1 MILNNLDEIYQE
13 VLEELSYRVG
23 IVNLKDGYH
32 FAIFNEILR
41 ESILAP
47 YSDMLIQSLCEVDD
61 AGKVWVK
68 NIDSQN
74 VYQIQKGNFDK
85 SVHIAASSQ
94 EVEKAQAKET
104 EPKPVE
110 KPKKQTKEEPTT
122 KSLDDLK
129 SVIAQKSIDKAA
141 EDGAGYIN
149 KINDNNLN
157 KKALSDT
164 FKKIVNGETLT
175 NAEKALANDWISIR
189 VGGGNDVG
197 FYIAPQK
204 GEFANNQSRLSVKFN
219 LPTKVTNTEEWAD
232 SFNKQIKDNYGI
244 RLTTQTGS
252 YVNKKDFTA
261 AKMNTKRKMVEYSPS
276 KDGNAVTIE
285 GNTYQKRPIPSE
297 DGLVNSFVKKG
308 QTKKEA
314 KNAAKKVVASIKR
327 RNEMIDRLIK
337 NGKTQMVDYGETNN
351 NENRRKTLKNATQST
366 KKAVIK
372 SIANFSGL
380 SEDEIKQQYGPV
392 LDKFDELE
400 GLAPINNPNWD
411 SMSSKEKSNAEEQYQ
426 NKIID
431 ILQDMRRDE
440 KLASG
445 GPDIAEVFVFM
456 NEIGTGKQAFLPSE
470 SNFPTIDIISLGEQK
485 SPPANLSPDEL
496 AEFYS
501 EEFSANSVS
510 FIDSDGE
517 SIKLGKGGASA
528 GHKKSQSSRFSN
540 PKTSERLDNL
550 MDTYN
555 STFGGYPP
563 SSEAIDK
570 AQKSYDDTKEHT
582 KQILI
587 SKGYSEKEAQRLIDE
602 TEKKGKD
609 AYNQARKAYQKTL
622 EPGDELASEFE
633 RGLELYN
640 KAGIMFELLYN
651 NDLESNDFGNVRFV
665 ESGKGKTSKIT
676 LEVLDG
682 INEKCCVKFNP
693 NPGEMRI
700 KKDPKSGKAT
710 AGINV
715 SFSTFITHCK

>member
-23 IVNLKDGYH
+23 IINLRNKKHVDILSEILDTTELAEYKSDILGELYKNVIVELKFVSKSAYLAYKDKHKMRPDTIVTIGDKETTVGAISDTSKEKKAEPETTTKDG
-32 FAIFNEILR
+32 E
-41 ESILAP
+41 
-47 YSDMLIQSLCEVDD
+47 
-61 AGKVWVK
+61 
-68 NIDSQN
+68 
-74 VYQIQKGNFDK
+74 
-85 SVHIAASSQ
+85 
-94 EVEKAQAKET
+94 
-104 EPKPVE
+104 
-110 KPKKQTKEEPTT
+110 
-122 KSLDDLK
+122 LK

-141 EDGAGYIN
+141 EDANDYIN
-149 KINDNNLN
+149 KINDNNLD
-157 KKALSDT
+157 KKTLSNA
-164 FKKIVNGETLT
+164 FQKILNGDTLT
-175 NAEKALANDWISIR
+175 DAEKALANDWISIR

-197 FYIAPQK
+197 FYIAQQK
-204 GEFANNQSRLSVKFN
+204 GDFLNNQSRLSVKFN
-219 LPTKVTNTEEWAD
+219 LPAKIDNSEEWAD
-232 SFNKQIKDNYGI
+232 SFNKKIKDNYGI

-261 AKMNTKRKMVEYSPS
+261 AKMNTKRKMVEYKSS

-285 GNTYQKRPIPSE
+285 GNTYQKRPIPTIDS
-297 DGLVNSFVKKG
+297 LVNSFVKKG
-308 QTKKEA
+308 ETKEEA
-314 KNAAKKVVASIKR
+314 RSAAKKVVASINR

-351 NENRRKTLKNATQST
+351 NENRRKTLNNVTQST

-380 SEDEIKQQYGPV
+380 SEDEIKQQYGP
-392 LDKFDELE
+392 LLNKFDELE
-400 GLAPINNPNWD
+400 KFAPINNPNWD
-411 SMSSKEKSNAEEQYQ
+411 SMSSEEKANTEEQYQ
-426 NKIID
+426 KQIID
-431 ILQDMRRDE
+431 ILQDLRRDE
-440 KLASG
+440 KLSSG
-445 GPDIAEVFVFM
+445 GPDIAEVFTFM
-456 NEIGTGKQAFLPSE
+456 IEIGSGKQAFLPSE

-517 SIKLGKGGASA
+517 SIKLGNGGASA
-528 GHKKSQSSRFSN
+528 GPSKWRNSTFEN
-540 PKTSERLDNL
+540 PKTLEKLDNL

-563 SSEAIDK
+563 SSEAIDN
-570 AQKSYDDTKEHT
+570 AQKSYNDTKAYT

-587 SKGYSEKEAQRLIDE
+587 SKGYSEKEAQKLIDE
-602 TEKKGKD
+602 TEKKGKV
-609 AYNQARKAYQKTL
+609 AYNQARKAYQKSL
-622 EPGDELASEFE
+622 EPGEELDSEFE

-640 KAGIMFELLYN
+640 NAGMMVELLYN
-651 NDLESNDFGNVRFV
+651 NDLESNNFGNVRFV
-665 ESGKGKTSKIT
+665 ESGKGKTSKIS

-715 SFSTFITHCK
+715 SFSTYITHCK

>member
-23 IVNLKDGYH
+23 IINLRNKKHVDILSEILDTTELAEYKSDILGELYKNVITEIDFQDKSAYLAYKDKHKMRPSTKVTIGDKETKVGAVSDTSKEKKAEPETTTKDG
-32 FAIFNEILR
+32 E
-41 ESILAP
+41 
-47 YSDMLIQSLCEVDD
+47 
-61 AGKVWVK
+61 
-68 NIDSQN
+68 
-74 VYQIQKGNFDK
+74 
-85 SVHIAASSQ
+85 
-94 EVEKAQAKET
+94 
-104 EPKPVE
+104 
-110 KPKKQTKEEPTT
+110 
-122 KSLDDLK
+122 LK

-141 EDGAGYIN
+141 EDANDYIN
-149 KINDNNLN
+149 KINDNNLD
-157 KKALSDT
+157 KKALSNA
-164 FKKIVNGETLT
+164 FQKILNGDTLT
-175 NAEKALANDWISIR
+175 DAEKALANDWISIR

-197 FYIAPQK
+197 FYIAQQK
-204 GEFANNQSRLSVKFN
+204 GDFLNNQSRKGIKFS
-219 LPTKVTNTEEWAD
+219 LPSKINNAEEWAD
-232 SFNKQIKDNYGI
+232 SFNKKIKDNYGI

-261 AKMNTKRKMVEYSPS
+261 AKMNTKRKMVEYKSS

-285 GNTYQKRPIPSE
+285 GNTYQKRPIPTIDS
-297 DGLVNSFVKKG
+297 LVNSFVKKG
-308 QTKKEA
+308 ETKEEA
-314 KNAAKKVVASIKR
+314 RSAAKKVVASINR

-351 NENRRKTLKNATQST
+351 NENRRKTLNNVTQST
-366 KKAVIK
+366 KKAIIK

-380 SEDEIKQQYGPV
+380 SEDEIKQQYGP
-392 LDKFDELE
+392 LLNKFDELE
-400 GLAPINNPNWD
+400 KFAPINNPNWD
-411 SMSSKEKSNAEEQYQ
+411 SMSSEEKANAEEQYQ
-426 NKIID
+426 KQIMD

-440 KLASG
+440 KLSSG
-445 GPDIAEVFVFM
+445 GPDIAEVFTFM
-456 NEIGTGKQAFLPSE
+456 IEIGSGKQAFLPSE

-517 SIKLGKGGASA
+517 SIKLGNGGASA
-528 GHKKSQSSRFSN
+528 GPSKWRNSTFEN
-540 PKTSERLDNL
+540 PKTLEKLDNL

-563 SSEAIDK
+563 SSEAIDN
-570 AQKSYDDTKEHT
+570 AQKSYNDTKAYT

-587 SKGYSEKEAQRLIDE
+587 SKGYSEKEAQKLIDE
-602 TEKKGKD
+602 TEKKGKV
-609 AYNQARKAYQKTL
+609 AYNQARKAYQKSL
-622 EPGDELASEFE
+622 EPGEELDSEFE

-640 KAGIMFELLYN
+640 NAGMMVELLYN
-651 NDLESNDFGNVRFV
+651 NDLESNNFGNVRFV
-665 ESGKGKTSKIT
+665 ESGKGKTSKIS

-700 KKDPKSGKAT
+700 KKDPKSGKTT

-715 SFSTFITHCK
+715 SFSTYITHCK

>member
-23 IVNLKDGYH
+23 IVNLKDAYH
-32 FAIFNEILR
+32 FAIFAELV
-41 ESILAP
+41 EQSELSE
-47 YSDMLIQSLCEVDD
+47 YTDLVIQSLCEADD
-61 AGKVWVK
+61 AGKIMVK
-68 NIDSQN
+68 NIKS
-74 VYQIQKGNFDK
+74 GNIYPIDK
-85 SVHIAASSQ
+85 SGFKSKIHQRASSADI
-94 EVEKAQAKET
+94 EKAKQK

-141 EDGAGYIN
+141 EDANDYIN
-149 KINDNNLN
+149 KINDNNLD
-157 KKALSDT
+157 KKALSNA
-164 FKKIVNGETLT
+164 FQKILNGDTLT
-175 NAEKALANDWISIR
+175 DAEKALANDWISIR

-197 FYIAPQK
+197 FYIAQQK
-204 GEFANNQSRLSVKFN
+204 GDFLNNQSRKGIKFS
-219 LPTKVTNTEEWAD
+219 LPSKINNAEEWAD
-232 SFNKQIKDNYGI
+232 SFNKKIKDNYGI

-261 AKMNTKRKMVEYSPS
+261 AKMNTKRKMVEYKSS

-285 GNTYQKRPIPSE
+285 GNTYQKRPIPTIDS
-297 DGLVNSFVKKG
+297 LVNSFVKKG
-308 QTKKEA
+308 ETKEEA
-314 KNAAKKVVASIKR
+314 RSAAKKVVASINR

-351 NENRRKTLKNATQST
+351 NENRRKTLNNVTQTT

-380 SEDEIKQQYGPV
+380 SEDEIKQQYGP
-392 LDKFDELE
+392 LLNKFDELE
-400 GLAPINNPNWD
+400 KFAPINNPNWD
-411 SMSSKEKSNAEEQYQ
+411 SMSSEEKANAEEQYQ
-426 NKIID
+426 KQIMD

-440 KLASG
+440 KLSSG
-445 GPDIAEVFVFM
+445 GPDIAEVFTFM
-456 NEIGTGKQAFLPSE
+456 IEIGSGKQAFLPSE

-517 SIKLGKGGASA
+517 SIKLGNGGASA
-528 GHKKSQSSRFSN
+528 GPSKWRNSTFEN
-540 PKTSERLDNL
+540 PKTLEKLDNL

-563 SSEAIDK
+563 SSEAIDN
-570 AQKSYDDTKEHT
+570 AQKSYNDTKAYT

-587 SKGYSEKEAQRLIDE
+587 SKGYSEKEAQKLIDE
-602 TEKKGKD
+602 TEKKGKV
-609 AYNQARKAYQKTL
+609 AYNQARKAYQKSL
-622 EPGDELASEFE
+622 EPGEELDSEFE

-640 KAGIMFELLYN
+640 NAGMMVELLYN
-651 NDLESNDFGNVRFV
+651 NDLESNNFGNVRFV
-665 ESGKGKTSKIT
+665 ESGKGKTSKIS

-700 KKDPKSGKAT
+700 KKDPKSGKTT

-715 SFSTFITHCK
+715 SFSTYITHCK

>member
-23 IVNLKDGYH
+23 IINLQNKKHVD
-32 FAIFNEILR
+32 ILSEILDTT
-41 ESILAP
+41 ELAEYKSDILGEL
-47 YSDMLIQSLCEVDD
+47 Y
-61 AGKVWVK
+61 K
-68 NIDSQN
+68 NVITEIEFQ
-74 VYQIQKGNFDK
+74 DK
-85 SVHIAASSQ
+85 SAYLAYKDKHKMRPSTKVTIGD
-94 EVEKAQAKET
+94 KET
-104 EPKPVE
+104 TVGAVSDTSKEKKAEPE
-110 KPKKQTKEEPTT
+110 TT
-122 KSLDDLK
+122 TNDAELK

-141 EDGAGYIN
+141 EDANDYIN
-149 KINDNNLN
+149 KINDNNLD
-157 KKALSDT
+157 KKTLSNA
-164 FKKIVNGETLT
+164 FQKILNGGTLT
-175 NAEKALANDWISIR
+175 DTEKALANDWISIR

-197 FYIAPQK
+197 FYIAQQK
-204 GEFANNQSRLSVKFN
+204 GDFLNNQSRKGIKFS
-219 LPTKVTNTEEWAD
+219 LPSKINNAEEWAD
-232 SFNKQIKDNYGI
+232 SFNKKIKDNYGI

-261 AKMNTKRKMVEYSPS
+261 AKMNTKRKMVEYKSS

-285 GNTYQKRPIPSE
+285 GNTYQKRPIPTIDS
-297 DGLVNSFVKKG
+297 LVNSFVKKG
-308 QTKKEA
+308 QTKEEA
-314 KNAAKKVVASIKR
+314 KSAAKKVVASIKR

-351 NENRRKTLKNATQST
+351 NENRRKTLNNVTQST
-366 KKAVIK
+366 KAAIVK

-380 SEDEIKQQYGPV
+380 SEKEIKQQYGT
-392 LDKFDELE
+392 LLGKFDELE
-400 GLAPINNPNWD
+400 NLAPINNPNWD
-411 SMSSKEKSNAEEQYQ
+411 SMSSEEKANTEEQYQ

-431 ILQDMRRDE
+431 ILQDMRQDE

-485 SPPANLSPDEL
+485 TPPANLSPDEL

-517 SIKLGKGGASA
+517 SIKLGKGGPSA
-528 GHKKSQSSRFSN
+528 GHKKSQSSTFAN
-540 PKTSERLDNL
+540 QKTSEKLDNL

-555 STFGGYPP
+555 STFGKYPP
-563 SSEAIDK
+563 SSEAIDN
-570 AQKSYDDTKEHT
+570 AQKSYDDTKAHT
-582 KQILI
+582 KNVLI
-587 SKGYSEKEAQRLIDE
+587 SKGYSEKEAQQLINE
-602 TEKKGKD
+602 TEKKGKA
-609 AYNQARKAYQKTL
+609 AYSQARKAYQKTL
-622 EPGDELASEFE
+622 EPGDELDGEFE

-651 NDLESNDFGNVRFV
+651 TDLESNDFGNVRFV
-665 ESGKGKTSKIT
+665 ESGKGKTSKIS

>member
-23 IVNLKDGYH
+23 IINLRNKNHVDILSEILDTTELTQYKSDILGELYKNVITEIEFQDKSAYLAYKDKHKMRPDTIVTIGDKETTVGAVSDTSKEKKAEPETTTKDG
-32 FAIFNEILR
+32 E
-41 ESILAP
+41 
-47 YSDMLIQSLCEVDD
+47 
-61 AGKVWVK
+61 
-68 NIDSQN
+68 
-74 VYQIQKGNFDK
+74 
-85 SVHIAASSQ
+85 
-94 EVEKAQAKET
+94 
-104 EPKPVE
+104 
-110 KPKKQTKEEPTT
+110 
-122 KSLDDLK
+122 LK

-141 EDGAGYIN
+141 EDANDYIN
-149 KINDNNLN
+149 KINDNNLD
-157 KKALSDT
+157 KKALSNT
-164 FKKIVNGETLT
+164 FQKILNGDTLT
-175 NAEKALANDWISIR
+175 DAEKALANDWISIR

-197 FYIAPQK
+197 FYIAQQK
-204 GEFANNQSRLSVKFN
+204 GDFLNNQSRLSVKFN

-232 SFNKQIKDNYGI
+232 SFNKQIKDNYSI

-261 AKMNTKRKMVEYSPS
+261 AKMNTKRKMVEYKSS

-285 GNTYQKRPIPSE
+285 GNTYQKRPIPTIDS
-297 DGLVNSFVKKG
+297 LVNSFVKKG
-308 QTKKEA
+308 ETKEEA
-314 KNAAKKVVASIKR
+314 RSAAKKVVASINR

-351 NENRRKTLKNATQST
+351 NENRRKTLNNVTQST

-380 SEDEIKQQYGPV
+380 SEDEIKQQYGP
-392 LDKFDELE
+392 LLNKFDELE
-400 GLAPINNPNWD
+400 KFAPINNPNWD
-411 SMSSKEKSNAEEQYQ
+411 SMSSEEKANTEKQYQ
-426 NKIID
+426 KQIID
-431 ILQDMRRDE
+431 ILQDLRRDE
-440 KLASG
+440 KLSSG
-445 GPDIAEVFVFM
+445 GPDIAEVFTFM
-456 NEIGTGKQAFLPSE
+456 IEIGSGKQAFLPSE

-517 SIKLGKGGASA
+517 SIKLGNGGASA
-528 GHKKSQSSRFSN
+528 GPSKWRNSTFEN
-540 PKTSERLDNL
+540 PKTLEKLDNL

-563 SSEAIDK
+563 SSEAIDN
-570 AQKSYDDTKEHT
+570 AQKSYNDTKAYT

-587 SKGYSEKEAQRLIDE
+587 SKGYSEKEAQKLIDE
-602 TEKKGKD
+602 TEKKGKV
-609 AYNQARKAYQKTL
+609 AYNQARKAYQKSL
-622 EPGDELASEFE
+622 EPGEELNSEFE

-640 KAGIMFELLYN
+640 NAGMMVELLYN
-651 NDLESNDFGNVRFV
+651 NDLESNNFGNVRFV
-665 ESGKGKTSKIT
+665 ESGKGKTSKIS

-715 SFSTFITHCK
+715 SFSTYITHCK

>member
-23 IVNLKDGYH
+23 IVNLKDAYH
-32 FAIFNEILR
+32 FAIFAELV
-41 ESILAP
+41 EQSELSE
-47 YSDMLIQSLCEVDD
+47 YTDLVIQSLCEADD
-61 AGKVWVK
+61 AGKIMVK
-68 NIDSQN
+68 NIKS
-74 VYQIQKGNFDK
+74 GNIYPIDK
-85 SVHIAASSQ
+85 SGFKSKIHQRASSADI
-94 EVEKAQAKET
+94 EKAKQK

-141 EDGAGYIN
+141 EDANDYIN
-149 KINDNNLN
+149 KINDNNLD
-157 KKALSDT
+157 KKALSNA
-164 FKKIVNGETLT
+164 FQKILNGDTLT
-175 NAEKALANDWISIR
+175 DAEKALANDWISIR

-197 FYIAPQK
+197 FYIAQQK
-204 GEFANNQSRLSVKFN
+204 GDFLNNQSRKGIKFS
-219 LPTKVTNTEEWAD
+219 LPSKINNAEEWAD
-232 SFNKQIKDNYGI
+232 SFNKKIKDNYGI

-261 AKMNTKRKMVEYSPS
+261 AKMNTKRKMVEYKSS

-285 GNTYQKRPIPSE
+285 GNTYQKRPIPTIDS
-297 DGLVNSFVKKG
+297 LVNSFVKKG
-308 QTKKEA
+308 ETKEEA
-314 KNAAKKVVASIKR
+314 RSAAKKVVASINR

-351 NENRRKTLKNATQST
+351 NENRRKTLNNVTQTT

-380 SEDEIKQQYGPV
+380 SEDEIKQQYGP
-392 LDKFDELE
+392 LLNKFDELE
-400 GLAPINNPNWD
+400 KFAPINNPNWD
-411 SMSSKEKSNAEEQYQ
+411 SMSSEEKANAEEQYQ
-426 NKIID
+426 KQIMD

-440 KLASG
+440 KLSSG
-445 GPDIAEVFVFM
+445 GPDIAEVFTFM
-456 NEIGTGKQAFLPSE
+456 IEIGSGKQAFLPSE

-517 SIKLGKGGASA
+517 SIKLGNGGASA
-528 GHKKSQSSRFSN
+528 GPSKWRNSTFEN
-540 PKTSERLDNL
+540 PKTLEKLDNL

-563 SSEAIDK
+563 SNEAIDN
-570 AQKSYDDTKEHT
+570 AQKSYNDTKAYT

-587 SKGYSEKEAQRLIDE
+587 SKGYSEKEAQKLIDE
-602 TEKKGKD
+602 TEKKGKV
-609 AYNQARKAYQKTL
+609 AYNQARKAYQKSL
-622 EPGDELASEFE
+622 EPGEELDSEFE

-640 KAGIMFELLYN
+640 NAGMMVELLYN
-651 NDLESNDFGNVRFV
+651 NDLESNNFGNVRFV
-665 ESGKGKTSKIT
+665 ESGKGKTSKIS

-700 KKDPKSGKAT
+700 KKDPKSGKTT

-715 SFSTFITHCK
+715 SFSTYITHCK

>member
-23 IVNLKDGYH
+23 IINLRNKKHVDILSEILDTTELAEYKSDILGELYKNVITEIEFQDKSAYLAYKDKHKMRPDTIVTIGDKETTVGAVSDTSKEKKAEPETTTKDG
-32 FAIFNEILR
+32 E
-41 ESILAP
+41 
-47 YSDMLIQSLCEVDD
+47 
-61 AGKVWVK
+61 
-68 NIDSQN
+68 
-74 VYQIQKGNFDK
+74 
-85 SVHIAASSQ
+85 
-94 EVEKAQAKET
+94 
-104 EPKPVE
+104 
-110 KPKKQTKEEPTT
+110 
-122 KSLDDLK
+122 LK

-141 EDGAGYIN
+141 EDANDYIN
-149 KINDNNLN
+149 KINDNNLD
-157 KKALSDT
+157 KKALSNT
-164 FKKIVNGETLT
+164 FQKILNGDTLT
-175 NAEKALANDWISIR
+175 DAEKALANDWISIR

-197 FYIAPQK
+197 FYIAQQK
-204 GEFANNQSRLSVKFN
+204 GDFLNNQSRLSVKFN

-232 SFNKQIKDNYGI
+232 SFNKQIKDNYSI

-261 AKMNTKRKMVEYSPS
+261 AKMNTKRKMVEYKSS

-285 GNTYQKRPIPSE
+285 GNTYQKRPIPTIDS
-297 DGLVNSFVKKG
+297 LVNSFVKKG
-308 QTKKEA
+308 ETKEEA
-314 KNAAKKVVASIKR
+314 RSAAKKVVASINR

-351 NENRRKTLKNATQST
+351 NENRRKTLNNVTQST

-380 SEDEIKQQYGPV
+380 SEDEIKQQYGP
-392 LDKFDELE
+392 LLNKFDELE
-400 GLAPINNPNWD
+400 KFAPINNPNWD
-411 SMSSKEKSNAEEQYQ
+411 SMSSEEKANTEKQYQ
-426 NKIID
+426 KQIID
-431 ILQDMRRDE
+431 ILQDLRRDE
-440 KLASG
+440 KLSSG
-445 GPDIAEVFVFM
+445 GPDIAEVFTFM
-456 NEIGTGKQAFLPSE
+456 IEIGSGKQAFLPSE

-517 SIKLGKGGASA
+517 SIKLGNGGASA
-528 GHKKSQSSRFSN
+528 GPSKWRNSTFEN
-540 PKTSERLDNL
+540 PKTLEKLDNL

-563 SSEAIDK
+563 SSEAIDN
-570 AQKSYDDTKEHT
+570 AQKSYNDTKAYT

-587 SKGYSEKEAQRLIDE
+587 SKGYSEKEAQKLIDE
-602 TEKKGKD
+602 TEKKGKV
-609 AYNQARKAYQKTL
+609 AYNQARKAYQKSL
-622 EPGDELASEFE
+622 EPGEELNSEFE

-640 KAGIMFELLYN
+640 NAGMMVELLYN
-651 NDLESNDFGNVRFV
+651 NDLESNNFGNVRFV
-665 ESGKGKTSKIT
+665 ESGKGKTSKIS

-715 SFSTFITHCK
+715 SFSTYITHCK